1 MLNTADTVL
10 HISHVTHYDYAS
22 RVDLAMH
29 LLHLQPLTRAN
40 QRVED
45 FRLDIDPPAT
55 RNQPSL
61 DYFGNHQH
69 HLTLTTPHHVLT
81 VRAESR
87 VRRLAMPA
95 PEPAASPAWED
106 VRTAMRY
113 QAGQPWQAAAEFCFP
128 SAFVPQHP
136 AFQAYAQLEFIPGR
150 PLLDAAI
157 GLMARIHREFTY
169 ATASTDLTTPALEAF
184 SRRQGVCQDFAHIM
198 IACLRSLGLPARY
211 VSGYLLTQPPPG
223 QPRLLGVDASHAWL
237 AVYCPLHG
245 WVELD
250 PTNDLIAGQSH
261 AVIACGRDY
270 GDVAPLCG
278 VIQGGG
284 SHTLSVAVSVTPE
297 GEHAMLSGPPRP
309 AS

>member
-29 LLHLQPLTRAN
+29 LLHLQPLSRAD
-40 QRVED
+40 QQLED

-55 RNQPSL
+55 RNQASL
-61 DYFGNHQH
+61 DYFGNPQH
-69 HLTLTTPHHVLT
+69 HLTLTTPHHALT

-87 VRRLAMPA
+87 VRRLAAAMPN
-95 PEPAASPAWED
+95 PSVSPAWES
-106 VRTAMRY
+106 VRAAMRY
-113 QAGQPWQAAAEFCFP
+113 RAGQPWLPAAEFCFP
-128 SAFVPQHP
+128 SAFVPLHP
-136 AFQAYAQLEFIPGR
+136 AFQAYAQLEFTPGR
-150 PLLDAAI
+150 PLLEAAI
-157 GLMARIHREFTY
+157 GLMARIHHEFTY

-237 AVYCPLHG
+237 AVWCPQHD

-250 PTNDLIAGQSH
+250 PTNNLIAAQSH

-270 GDVAPLCG
+270 ADVAPLRG

-284 SHTLSVAVSVTPE
+284 SHTLSVAVSVVPE
-297 GEHAMLSGPPRP
+297 GETPVEPP
-309 AS
+309 ASAC

>member
-29 LLHLQPLTRAN
+29 LLHLQPLSRAN
-40 QRVED
+40 QQLED

-55 RNQPSL
+55 RNQASL
-61 DYFGNHQH
+61 DYFGNPQH
-69 HLTLTTPHHVLT
+69 HLTLTTPHHALT

-87 VRRLAMPA
+87 VRRLA
-95 PEPAASPAWED
+95 AATPNPSVSPAWES
-106 VRTAMRY
+106 VRAAMRY
-113 QAGQPWQAAAEFCFP
+113 RAGQPWLPAAEFCFP
-128 SAFVPQHP
+128 SAFVPLHP
-136 AFQAYAQLEFIPGR
+136 AFQAYAQLEFTPGR
-150 PLLDAAI
+150 PLLEAAI
-157 GLMARIHREFTY
+157 GLMARIHHEFTY

-237 AVYCPLHG
+237 AVWCPQHD

-250 PTNDLIAGQSH
+250 PTNNLIAAQSH

-270 GDVAPLCG
+270 ADVAPLRG

-284 SHTLSVAVSVTPE
+284 SHTLSVAVSVVPE
-297 GEHAMLSGPPRP
+297 GETPVEPP
-309 AS
+309 ASAC

>member
-29 LLHLQPLTRAN
+29 LLHLQPLSRAD
-40 QRVED
+40 QQLED

-55 RNQPSL
+55 RNQASL
-61 DYFGNHQH
+61 DYFGNPQH
-69 HLTLTTPHHVLT
+69 HLTLTTPHHALT

-87 VRRLAMPA
+87 VRRLAAATPN
-95 PEPAASPAWED
+95 PSASPAWES
-106 VRTAMRY
+106 VRAAMRY
-113 QAGQPWQAAAEFCFP
+113 RAGQPWLPAAEFCFP
-128 SAFVPQHP
+128 SAFVPLHP
-136 AFQAYAQLEFIPGR
+136 AFQAYAQLEFTPGR
-150 PLLDAAI
+150 PLLEAAI
-157 GLMARIHREFTY
+157 GLMARIHHEFTY

-237 AVYCPLHG
+237 AVWCPQHD

-250 PTNDLIAGQSH
+250 PTNNLIAAQSH

-270 GDVAPLCG
+270 ADVTPLRG

-284 SHTLSVAVSVTPE
+284 SHTLSVAVSVVPE
-297 GEHAMLSGPPRP
+297 GETPVEPS
-309 AS
+309 ASAC

>member
-29 LLHLQPLTRAN
+29 LLHLQPLSRAD
-40 QRVED
+40 QQLED

-55 RNQPSL
+55 RNQASL
-61 DYFGNHQH
+61 DYFGNPQH
-69 HLTLTTPHHVLT
+69 HLTLTTPHHALT

-87 VRRLAMPA
+87 VRRLA
-95 PEPAASPAWED
+95 AATPKPSVSPAWES

-113 QAGQPWQAAAEFCFP
+113 RAGQPWLPAAEFCFP
-128 SAFVPQHP
+128 SAFVPLHP
-136 AFQAYAQLEFIPGR
+136 AFQAYAQLEFTPGR
-150 PLLDAAI
+150 PLLEAAI
-157 GLMARIHREFTY
+157 GLMARIHHEFTY

-237 AVYCPLHG
+237 AVWCPQHD

-250 PTNDLIAGQSH
+250 PTNNLIAAQSH

-270 GDVAPLCG
+270 ADVAPLRG

-284 SHTLSVAVSVTPE
+284 SHTLSVAVSVVPE
-297 GEHAMLSGPPRP
+297 GETPVEPS
-309 AS
+309 ASAC